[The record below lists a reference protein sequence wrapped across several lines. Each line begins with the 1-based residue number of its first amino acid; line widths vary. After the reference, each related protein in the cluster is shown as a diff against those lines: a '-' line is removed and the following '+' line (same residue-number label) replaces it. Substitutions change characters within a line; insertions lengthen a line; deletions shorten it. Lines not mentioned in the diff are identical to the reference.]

1 MCYNVGEDICAI
13 CTKYIEKWGYS
24 VSQTAQKALTER
36 ERQFCILVVDG
47 YSLTDAYIKAGY
59 KEATKRITTGSKAC
73 VLSKKPRVAAE
84 LERLK
89 AARDQAIAERAA
101 ESGRALTK
109 IWTREKAARSLAELA
124 ALGMRSARRIKIDAD
139 GQEVET
145 VDEKAAR
152 VAIDA
157 IDSLNKMCGYDKAVI
172 GEDAQTI
179 TVQLGEAEAYAK

>member
-1 MCYNVGEDICAI
+1 MPSRSKN
-13 CTKYIEKWGYS
+13 
-24 VSQTAQKALTER
+24 ALTEK
-36 ERQFCILVVDG
+36 ERAFCLFVVDG
-47 YSLTDAYIKAGY
+47 DTLTDAYAKAGY
-59 KEATKRITTGSKAC
+59 KEADRRATTGAKAC
-73 VLSKKPRVAAE
+73 VLAKKPRVAAE

-89 AARDQAIAERAA
+89 AARDKALAERAA

-124 ALGMRSARRIKIDAD
+124 ALGMRSARKIKIDQD

-179 TVQLGEAEAYAK
+179 TVQLGEAEVYAK

>member
-1 MCYNVGEDICAI
+1 MCNMHKTDSDVGEGAVPSRSN
-13 CTKYIEKWGYS
+13 G
-24 VSQTAQKALTER
+24 ALTEK
-36 ERQFCILVVDG
+36 ERMFCLFVVDG
-47 YSLTDAYIKAGY
+47 DTLTDAYVKSGY
-59 KEATKRITTGSKAC
+59 QNGERRATTGAKAC
-73 VLSKKPRVAAE
+73 SLAKKPRVAAE

-89 AARDQAIAERAA
+89 AARDKALAERAA
-101 ESGRALTK
+101 QSARSLTQ

-157 IDSLNKMCGYDKAVI
+157 IDSLNKMCGYDKAII

-179 TVQLGEAEAYAK
+179 TVQLGDAEAYAK